1 MVGSGEK
8 EGRSREGGEREKLEN
23 GDVMHAVYVVFCM
36 HCTLYAYTHT
46 VRTGN
51 HTLTHIWVSFV
62 IDAKLD
68 GMVPFKLL
76 LSRLLLERG
85 GKSEEGVESR
95 SE

>member
-1 MVGSGEK
+1 
-8 EGRSREGGEREKLEN
+8 
-23 GDVMHAVYVVFCM
+23 MHCTTVYVVFCM

-51 HTLTHIWVSFV
+51 RTLTHMVVSFV

-76 LSRLLLERG
+76 DWIRLLERG
-85 GKSEEGVESR
+85 GKSE
-95 SE
+95 

>member
-8 EGRSREGGEREKLEN
+8 EGRSREGGERGKLEN
-23 GDVMHAVYVVFCM
+23 GDVMHAVYVVCCM

-51 HTLTHIWVSFV
+51 HTLTHMEVSFV

-76 LSRLLLERG
+76 ALRALLERG

>member
-1 MVGSGEK
+1 MVCSGEK
-8 EGRSREGGEREKLEN
+8 EGRSREGGERGKLEN
-23 GDVMHAVYVVFCM
+23 GDVMHAVYVVCCM

-51 HTLTHIWVSFV
+51 HTLTHMAVSFV

-68 GMVPFKLL
+68 GMVPSKLF
-76 LSRLLLERG
+76 SESHLLERG
-85 GKSEEGVESR
+85 GNSAEGVESR